1 MAKDNNDWGD
11 RSQNS
16 GFEESQ
22 ASCPWNAAT
31 GLPGFC
37 NFLTAPE
44 LKRMSHSWKPF
55 LMLGLGLM
63 ILGLLAIGSTLVA
76 TTLTVSIIGVL
87 LMIGGATQIVNSLY
101 AGRWNGFFLH
111 FALGILYL
119 VVGFML
125 LDAPILNAIT
135 LTFLLAGFC
144 ILAGLFRIV
153 AALTTQL
160 PGWGWALFNGLVTFM
175 LGALIYRQWPSSGLW
190 VIGLFV
196 GIEMIFAGWY
206 WTMFASSLRKYAA
219 NPKLYDS
226 QVSQPQGV

>member
-1 MAKDNNDWGD
+1 MSKDNNERDD
-11 RSQNS
+11 RAQRAVS
-16 GFEESQ
+16 EESRP
-22 ASCPWNAAT
+22 SCPWSASTSFPA
-31 GLPGFC
+31 FC
-37 NFLTAPE
+37 NFLTSPE
-44 LKRMSHSWKPF
+44 LKRLSQNWKPF
-55 LMLGLGLM
+55 LTLGIGLIVLGA
-63 ILGLLAIGSTLVA
+63 LAIGSAFLA

-101 AGRWNGFFLH
+101 AGRWHGFFLH

-125 LDAPILNAIT
+125 VDAPILNAIT
-135 LTFLLAGFC
+135 LTFLLAGFF

-160 PGWGWALFNGLVTFM
+160 PGWGWELFNGLVTFM

-206 WTMFASSLRKYAA
+206 WTMFASNLRRFAA
-219 NPKLYDS
+219 NPQLYES
-226 QVSQPQGV
+226 QNAQPQGV

>member
-1 MAKDNNDWGD
+1 MAKDNNDWDERARNAGY
-11 RSQNS
+11 
-16 GFEESQ
+16 EESRP
-22 ASCPWNAAT
+22 SCPWNAAS

-37 NFLTAPE
+37 NFLTTPE
-44 LKRMSHSWKPF
+44 LKRMSNSWKPF
-55 LMLGLGLM
+55 LMLGIGLM
-63 ILGLLAIGSTLVA
+63 ILGFLAIGSSFIA
-76 TTLTVSIIGVL
+76 TTLTVSVIGVL

-101 AGRWNGFFLH
+101 AGRWSGFFLH

-135 LTFLLAGFC
+135 LTFLLAGFF

-206 WTMFASSLRKYAA
+206 WTMFSSSLRKYAA
-219 NPKLYDS
+219 NPQLYDS
-226 QVSQPQGV
+226 QASQPQGV

>member
-1 MAKDNNDWGD
+1 MAKDNNDRND
-11 RSQNS
+11 RAQTAD
-16 GFEESQ
+16 FEE
-22 ASCPWNAAT
+22 ARPSCPWNAAT

-37 NFLTAPE
+37 NFLTTPE

-55 LMLGLGLM
+55 LMLGIGLM
-63 ILGLLAIGSTLVA
+63 LLGLLAMGSTLIA

-135 LTFLLAGFC
+135 LTFLLAGFF

-196 GIEMIFAGWY
+196 GIEMLFAGWY
-206 WTMFASSLRKYAA
+206 WMMFASSLRKYAA
-219 NPKLYDS
+219 NPQLYDS